1 MKEMRITVLVVGAI
15 LAAVVLSNALYT
27 VAETEQVIVTQ
38 FGKPVGRPITTPG
51 LKLKMPFTQTVQ
63 RFEKRFMEWDGDPNQ
78 IPTKDKRFIWVDSY
92 ARWRITDPL
101 LFFQRLRDERGAQ
114 SRLDDILDG
123 ETRNTIAKNELID
136 LVRSTNRPFVVAE
149 DVAELSQPEAA
160 EKVAHGRDK
169 LTQEVLQNARRRTGD
184 LGIEILDFRIK
195 QINYVEA
202 VRQEVY
208 ARMISERKRIAELYR
223 SEGAGEAARI
233 AGEKER
239 QLRVV
244 ESEAYRQAQEIRGKA
259 DAQAADIYAAAY
271 NRDPDFYRF
280 LKSMNTLRE
289 SIDPDT
295 TLILSTDSELLRYLN
310 SAKSAS
316 HAPARY
322 RAGASVAGPWSLVQ
336 GCDVVAAPARV
347 RRHEHAAFFRA
358 GALPDGLVPRSGD
371 GRKHGRGSDLDCS
384 EGVERRPV
392 GLLDACRHLQ
402 GAACRGRRRGGRG
415 SGLLLRA
422 GTGRRDAGQRR
433 PLDRP
438 VPAREGERGAGQAD
452 LEQGRRD
459 FRHDRD
465 DRGDLLLRDAGRRH
479 DAEAGVGPPRRH
491 RRRAAGPRLFQD
503 GRPEEDGRRGDA
515 GLRRVPE
522 DPEEGLSPRGSPHP
536 VGRRERVGAGAAL
549 HAVVGIRREVLQHFP
564 DGLGLGARLLRPLL
578 GRPELPFSVRI
589 AARSARWTSRTA
601 AAAFL
606 PASTPGW
613 W

>member
-1 MKEMRITVLVVGAI
+1 MKEVRITVVLVAAA
-15 LAAVVLSNALYT
+15 LAFVVLSGALYT
-27 VAETEQVIVTQ
+27 VKETEQVIVTQ

-51 LKLKMPFTQTVQ
+51 LKVKMPFVQ
-63 RFEKRFMEWDGDPNQ
+63 EVHAFEKRFMEWNGDPNQ

-136 LVRSTNRPFVVAE
+136 LVRSTNRAFVVAE

-169 LTQEVLQNARRRTGD
+169 LTQEVLENARRRTGD

-280 LKSMNTLRE
+280 LKSMITLRE
-289 SIDPDT
+289 SIDPET
-295 TLILSTDSELLRYLN
+295 TLLLSTDSELLRYLS
-310 SAKSAS
+310 SAK
-316 HAPARY
+316 
-322 RAGASVAGPWSLVQ
+322 
-336 GCDVVAAPARV
+336 
-347 RRHEHAAFFRA
+347 
-358 GALPDGLVPRSGD
+358 
-371 GRKHGRGSDLDCS
+371 
-384 EGVERRPV
+384 
-392 GLLDACRHLQ
+392 
-402 GAACRGRRRGGRG
+402 
-415 SGLLLRA
+415 
-422 GTGRRDAGQRR
+422 
-433 PLDRP
+433 
-438 VPAREGERGAGQAD
+438 
-452 LEQGRRD
+452 
-459 FRHDRD
+459 
-465 DRGDLLLRDAGRRH
+465 
-479 DAEAGVGPPRRH
+479 
-491 RRRAAGPRLFQD
+491 
-503 GRPEEDGRRGDA
+503 
-515 GLRRVPE
+515 
-522 DPEEGLSPRGSPHP
+522 
-536 VGRRERVGAGAAL
+536 
-549 HAVVGIRREVLQHFP
+549 
-564 DGLGLGARLLRPLL
+564 
-578 GRPELPFSVRI
+578 
-589 AARSARWTSRTA
+589 
-601 AAAFL
+601 
-606 PASTPGW
+606 
-613 W
+613 